1 MPDDAT
7 KVRKLLRQQA
17 AIAAFG
23 SFALRQSD
31 LLTVLME
38 AARVWREQKKSTVRP
53 RKYACCRPYKERNK
67 ERSVFCSDKGGKTEG
82 VISPRARNGV
92 GPH

>member
-67 ERSVFCSDKGGKTEG
+67 RDERFLFRQRWKD
-82 VISPRARNGV
+82 
-92 GPH
+92 